1 MDITIRLAEM
11 DDVPALK
18 ELIPLSARELSKGYY
33 TSEQTESMIKYI
45 IGVDTQLIIDQTYY
59 VAEADGQIVGCGG
72 WSKRKT
78 LYGGDQIKEQEDPL
92 LDPKVDAGHI
102 RAFFVHP
109 QWTRKG
115 IGRRIILACE
125 AAARAEGFT
134 RMDLGATLP
143 GEPLYAAM
151 GYVATER
158 FEIPTPDGISI
169 PAAQMQKQL

>member
-18 ELIPLSARELSKGYY
+18 ELIPLSARELSNGFY

-109 QWTRKG
+109 QWTRG
-115 IGRRIILACE
+115 V
-125 AAARAEGFT
+125 AAAPRDRARARPG
-134 RMDLGATLP
+134 RPDRRP
-143 GEPLYAAM
+143 HGEP
-151 GYVATER
+151 
-158 FEIPTPDGISI
+158 
-169 PAAQMQKQL
+169 

>member
-33 TSEQTESMIKYI
+33 TSERTESMIKYI

-78 LYGGDQIKEQEDPL
+78 LYGGDQIKDIFVRSLFIRSGRARESDGGLFWHVKPRRA
-92 LDPKVDAGHI
+92 PKDLPEWIWVLRC
-102 RAFFVHP
+102 RAN
-109 QWTRKG
+109 R
-115 IGRRIILACE
+115 
-125 AAARAEGFT
+125 
-134 RMDLGATLP
+134 
-143 GEPLYAAM
+143 
-151 GYVATER
+151 
-158 FEIPTPDGISI
+158 S
-169 PAAQMQKQL
+169 MQPWVT